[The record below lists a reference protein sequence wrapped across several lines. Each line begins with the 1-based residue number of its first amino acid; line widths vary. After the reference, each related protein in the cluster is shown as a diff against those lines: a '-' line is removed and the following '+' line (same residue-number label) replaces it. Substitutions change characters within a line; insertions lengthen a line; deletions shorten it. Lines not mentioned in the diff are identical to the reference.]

1 MKRKLIVM
9 CPTTLLLGAVLILIG
24 WRVPML
30 VTELKVFPECRGQP
44 AYYVCPR
51 CGLSMEREFMSFCD
65 CCGQWLDWRT
75 YQNVKIICFCPYSKP
90 NAMAAKT

>member
-9 CPTTLLLGAVLILIG
+9 CPTTLLLGAAPILIG

-65 CCGQWLDWRT
+65 RCGQRLNWQSCR
-75 YQNVKIICFCPYSKP
+75 NAKIIYCRSYSKS
-90 NAMAAKT
+90 NAMAVK